1 MIYMIMSNQAKI
13 NISRIKRQNF
23 IILAVLP
30 FLEKTTV
37 NNKFDRTII
46 WLFYNNQIA
55 LASYLWMHSHYVY
68 IESPFF

>member
-37 NNKFDRTII
+37 NNKFDCAVV
-46 WLFYNNQIA
+46 WLLYDNQIA
-55 LASYLWMHSHYVY
+55 
-68 IESPFF
+68 

>member
-37 NNKFDRTII
+37 NNKFDCAVIR
-46 WLFYNNQIA
+46 LFYNNQIA
-55 LASYLWMHSHYVY
+55 
-68 IESPFF
+68 